1 MTESSLRPMP
11 AILTLEKISKRFGAV
26 VVADNID
33 LTLLRGEALGII
45 GPNGAGKTTL
55 FGIITGTVAPDAGRV
70 VFEGHDITRMK
81 PEHRCRMGLARS
93 FQIPQPFG
101 GMTVFENLVV
111 AAAFGGG
118 RSEREVYAGCA
129 GLLERCGLADKANR
143 RAGSLTL
150 LDRKRLE
157 LARALATGP
166 RVLLLDEVAGGLVE
180 HETAALVDLINDVR
194 ATGISIVW
202 IEHVVHALIAVV
214 DRLVVLHG
222 GALIAE
228 GDPAEVIRRPQVSEI
243 YMGIEERRSQPMAD
257 PLLQVRA
264 LDAHYGDFQ
273 ALFGVSMRVTEGEV
287 VAVIGANGA
296 GKSTLL
302 KCIAGAMAVRHNA
315 IMFHG
320 VPIGGGPAHE
330 VVSRGIAMVPEGRR
344 LFPSLSVEENL
355 LIGGQLG
362 RKGPW
367 NLKRVYELFP
377 MLEER
382 RHQPARRCRAA
393 SSRWSPSAA
402 R

>member
-1 MTESSLRPMP
+1 MP
-11 AILTLEKISKRFGAV
+11 AILTLEKVSKRFGAV

-33 LTLLRGEALGII
+33 LTLVRGEALGII

-55 FGIITGTVAPDAGRV
+55 FGIITGTVPPDGGHV
-70 VFEGHDITRMK
+70 TFEGHDITRMT
-81 PEHRCRMGLARS
+81 PERRCRMGLARS

-118 RSEREVYAGCA
+118 RGEHDVYDGCA

-194 ATGISIVW
+194 GTGVSIIW

-222 GALIAE
+222 GGLIAQGE
-228 GDPAEVIRRPQVSEI
+228 PAEVIRRPQVAEI
-243 YMGIEERRSQPMAD
+243 YMGIEE
-257 PLLQVRA
+257 
-264 LDAHYGDFQ
+264 
-273 ALFGVSMRVTEGEV
+273 
-287 VAVIGANGA
+287 
-296 GKSTLL
+296 
-302 KCIAGAMAVRHNA
+302 A
-315 IMFHG
+315 I
-320 VPIGGGPAHE
+320 
-330 VVSRGIAMVPEGRR
+330 
-344 LFPSLSVEENL
+344 ENP
-355 LIGGQLG
+355 G
-362 RKGPW
+362 
-367 NLKRVYELFP
+367 
-377 MLEER
+377 LEIDV
-382 RHQPARRCRAA
+382 
-393 SSRWSPSAA
+393 
-402 R
+402 